1 MPPTP
6 AAARTTPPLWALHLL
21 FLMTGTGTTMLGPIL
36 PVLMRTW
43 QLHDSQAGALLA
55 AQFLGAFMGGASVG
69 SNVRRSLLTASAAA
83 AAGLGVFAL
92 ASSHSGGM
100 PLSMAALLLAG
111 FGIGHMIA
119 SNNIIGSHFPAE
131 RRARTL
137 TLLNLSWSLGAILSP
152 ILAAWLLPHL
162 PLHLL
167 LGVFA
172 ALFACAGC
180 AVYVRLPAP
189 PDAIASSEEAGA
201 TRNVVLFF
209 GTMMLLYGGVET
221 CMNGWLT
228 TYILRYG
235 DHTLSGS
242 QLSTSLFW
250 IALIAGRLFTAALL
264 NWIRERG
271 LLRLALGA
279 TTLCIAALVRA
290 HTSISLMACAVLL
303 GLSMAAC
310 FPVCF
315 SIMAGYRPRARQAGA
330 VIAVSGIGAALFPW
344 LSGLVSTRTGSLHT
358 GLVVP
363 LLAVAA
369 MFIMSLLLPRADQ
382 PPTPSS

>member
-1 MPPTP
+1 
-6 AAARTTPPLWALHLL
+6 
-21 FLMTGTGTTMLGPIL
+21 MLGPIL

-43 QLHDSQAGALLA
+43 QLHDAQAGALLA

-69 SNVRRSLLTASAAA
+69 SHIRRSLLVASTAAA
-83 AAGLGVFAL
+83 SGLIAFAATTTHA
-92 ASSHSGGM
+92 GGM
-100 PLSMAALLLAG
+100 PTAMAALLLAG

-119 SNNIIGSHFPAE
+119 TNNIIGSQFPAE

-152 ILAAWLLPHL
+152 ILAAWLLPHIS
-162 PLHLL
+162 LHIL
-167 LGVFA
+167 LGIFA
-172 ALFACAGC
+172 ALFVLAGC
-180 AVYVRLPAP
+180 SVYVRLSNP
-189 PDAIASSEEAGA
+189 PRASTASEEMGA

-209 GTMMLLYGGVET
+209 GTMMLLYGGIET

-250 IALIAGRLFTAALL
+250 ISLIAGRLFTAGLL
-264 NWIRERG
+264 TWIRERG

-279 TTLCIAALVRA
+279 TTLCIACLVRA
-290 HTSISLMACAVLL
+290 HTAMSLMACAILL

-315 SIMAGYRPRARQAGA
+315 SILAGYQPRARQAGG

-344 LSGLVSTRTGSLHT
+344 LSGLISTRTGSLHT
-358 GLVVP
+358 GLLVP
-363 LLAVAA
+363 LVAVVA
-369 MFIMSLLLPRADQ
+369 MFIMSLALPRAHIH
-382 PPTPSS
+382 S

>member
-1 MPPTP
+1 
-6 AAARTTPPLWALHLL
+6 
-21 FLMTGTGTTMLGPIL
+21 MLGPIL
-36 PVLMRTW
+36 PVLMHTW
-43 QLHDSQAGALLA
+43 HLHDSQAGALLA
-55 AQFLGAFMGGASVG
+55 AQFLGSFMGGMSVG
-69 SNVRRSLLTASAAA
+69 SHVRRALLTASSAAA
-83 AAGLGVFAL
+83 IGLGVFAL
-92 ASSHSGGM
+92 ASSHSGAM
-100 PLSMAALLLAG
+100 PIAIAALLLAG
-111 FGIGHMIA
+111 FGIGHMIT
-119 SNNIIGSHFPAE
+119 SNNIIGSQFPAE

-152 ILAAWLLPHL
+152 ILAAWLLPHM
-162 PLHLL
+162 PLRLL
-167 LGVFA
+167 LGAFSS
-172 ALFACAGC
+172 LFALTGC
-180 AVYVRLPAP
+180 AIYARLTPP
-189 PDAIASSEEAGA
+189 PDAAATREEAGV
-201 TRNVVLFF
+201 TLHIVLFF
-209 GTMMLLYGGVET
+209 GTMMFLYGGVET

-250 IALIAGRLFTAALL
+250 IALIAGRLFTAGMLT
-264 NWIRERG
+264 WIRERG

-290 HTSISLMACAVLL
+290 HTAVSLMACAILL

-358 GLVVP
+358 GLLVP

-369 MFIMSLLLPRADQ
+369 MFIMSLLLPRASQ
-382 PPTPSS
+382 SQTPSS

>member
-1 MPPTP
+1 
-6 AAARTTPPLWALHLL
+6 LHIL
-21 FLMTGTGTTMLGPIL
+21 FLMTGTGTTMLGPLL

-55 AQFLGAFMGGASVG
+55 AQFLGAFAGGISVG
-69 SNVRRSLLTASAAA
+69 SHVRRSLLTGSLAATA
-83 AAGLGVFAL
+83 GLAAFALTSTRAAGMPIAL
-92 ASSHSGGM
+92 V
-100 PLSMAALLLAG
+100 ALLLAG

-119 SNNIIGSHFPAE
+119 SNNIIGSRFPAE

-152 ILAAWLLPHL
+152 ILAAWLLPVVSL
-162 PLHLL
+162 PNL
-167 LGVFA
+167 LGAFA
-172 ALFACAGC
+172 ALFALAGC
-180 AVYVRLPAP
+180 AVYLRL
-189 PDAIASSEEAGA
+189 SSQPNAAAAGEEAGA
-201 TRNVVLFF
+201 TRNVILFF
-209 GTMMLLYGGVET
+209 GTMMLLYGGIET

-250 IALIAGRLFTAALL
+250 IALIAGRMLTAGMLT
-264 NWIRERG
+264 WIRERD
-271 LLRLALGA
+271 LLRLALAA
-279 TTLCIAALVRA
+279 TTLCIAALILA
-290 HTSISLMACAVLL
+290 HTAFSLMLCAVLL

-315 SIMAGYRPRARQAGA
+315 SIMAGYHPRARQAGA

-369 MFIMSLLLPRADQ
+369 MFVMSLLLPRATTSQ
-382 PPTPSS
+382 A